1 MITVTLPEEKPEVYD
16 ILDKFNWTASDM
28 EAVMLDIEDG
38 MEPAEAAAKWVEA
51 NQEKVKEWIEK

>member
-1 MITVTLPEEKPEVYD
+1 
-16 ILDKFNWTASDM
+16 
-28 EAVMLDIEDG
+28 MLDIEDG